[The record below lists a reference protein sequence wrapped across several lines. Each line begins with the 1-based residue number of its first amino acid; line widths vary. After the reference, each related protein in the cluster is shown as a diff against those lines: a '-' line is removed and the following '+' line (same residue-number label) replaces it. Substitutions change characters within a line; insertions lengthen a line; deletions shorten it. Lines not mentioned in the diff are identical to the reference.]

1 MFGALSHLLRWHD
14 DHPVEA
20 WERAR
25 NDAVCLV
32 QGNRNPFTDKPELA
46 AVVFSN
52 GSATQLSADASDAG
66 RSFDLSTWSL
76 VTGLAVMWAL
86 YIFGMFRW
94 FV

>member
-1 MFGALSHLLRWHD
+1 M
-14 DHPVEA
+14 EA

-25 NDAVCLV
+25 NDAACAV

-46 AVVFSN
+46 AVVFGGG
-52 GSATQLSADASDAG
+52 GSAASAALADASDTSDAG
-66 RSFDLSTWSL
+66 KGFDSWTWSL
-76 VTGLAVMWAL
+76 VTGLGVMWAL

>member
-1 MFGALSHLLRWHD
+1 MGIRDRSHLLRWHD

-25 NDAVCLV
+25 NDAVCAV

-46 AVVFSN
+46 AVVF
-52 GSATQLSADASDAG
+52 GGVGTAAKADTSDAG
-66 RSFDLSTWSL
+66 KGFDTWTWSL